1 MLCRITE
8 SFLASATRA
17 LPLPDRLA
25 IACAQSF
32 KLEALFNRVRTTPAA
47 SYIKVRASISP
58 HFDILPL
65 RSTSTG
71 MILSRRETEVRD
83 TRMSNRIRGISVCR
97 QFLHL
102 GRANGY
108 EKHSL

>member
-32 KLEALFNRVRTTPAA
+32 KLEALFNRVSSVLTKSA
-47 SYIKVRASISP
+47 
-58 HFDILPL
+58 LP
-65 RSTSTG
+65 
-71 MILSRRETEVRD
+71 D
-83 TRMSNRIRGISVCR
+83 SV
-97 QFLHL
+97 
-102 GRANGY
+102 
-108 EKHSL
+108 